1 MSLVTMDAI
10 LPVER
15 LTPVPA
21 GPRSTEVRRVLHHP
35 RARAAPGGHE
45 EATHGEIARRLARL
59 QGLEHGGR
67 LDPAVLDPV
76 PPYLVPSDTLVG
88 ADAAARLRITGEHDL
103 FGGLVPHGFVGT
115 KAISHGLVAP
125 DAAAPPGWS
134 GAFMR
139 QVGDAVLPGFSVFD
153 RGDARKAA
161 AILLERGP
169 VRVKSVHGIAG
180 RGQAVAHDARG
191 LEVLLDAIEPATLAA
206 DGLVLEENLTEV
218 VTFSVGQV
226 RVGGLV
232 ASYHGRQYAT
242 PDNKGEHV
250 YGGSSLEIVR
260 GGFEALLRLP
270 LPRPVR
276 LAVLQADRYDRA
288 ADAAFPGLIA
298 SRRNYDVARGRD
310 ARGRMRSGVLEQSW
324 RVGGASGAEIAGLE
338 ALQADP
344 ALGVVRARTV
354 EVYGAAE
361 PPPDAVVYFHG
372 IDAENGPMLK
382 YTVRAG
388 DDDTGR
394 GDCDRGR

>member
-1 MSLVTMDAI
+1 MSLVEMDAI

-21 GPRSTEVRRVLHHP
+21 FAGTARRVLHHP
-35 RARAAPGGHE
+35 RAGGVPGGHE
-45 EATHGEIARRLARL
+45 ETTHREIARRLAVL

-67 LDPAVLDPV
+67 LDPARPDPV

-88 ADAAARLRITGEHDL
+88 AATAAELRIAGEQDL
-103 FGGLVPHGFVGT
+103 FGGVVPHGFVAT

-125 DAAAPPGWS
+125 DAAAPSGWS
-134 GAFMR
+134 ETFLR

-153 RGDARKAA
+153 REDARKAA
-161 AILLERGP
+161 VILLERGP
-169 VRVKSVHGIAG
+169 MRVKSVRGIAG
-180 RGQAVAHDARG
+180 RGQAVVHDLRG
-191 LEVLLDAIEPATLAA
+191 LEVLLDEIEPAELASG
-206 DGLVLEENLTEV
+206 GLVLEENLSEV

-232 ASYHGRQYAT
+232 ASYHGRQCLT
-242 PDNKGEHV
+242 PDGKGEPV
-250 YGGSSLEIVR
+250 YGGSALEIVR

-270 LPRPVR
+270 LPWPVR

-288 ADAAFPGLIA
+288 ADAAYPGLIA

-310 ARGRMRSGVLEQSW
+310 GRGRMRSGVLEQSW

-372 IDAENGPMLK
+372 VDAENGPMLK
-382 YTVRAG
+382 YTVRAC

-394 GDCDRGR
+394 GDRDRGR